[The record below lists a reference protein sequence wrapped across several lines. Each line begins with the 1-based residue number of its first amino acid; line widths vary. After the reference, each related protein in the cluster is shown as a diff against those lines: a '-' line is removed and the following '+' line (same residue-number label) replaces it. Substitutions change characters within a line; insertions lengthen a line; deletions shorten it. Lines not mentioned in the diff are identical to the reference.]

1 MTTFCVTLNKSTQ
14 SESSSHLK
22 SEILFSIPAFL
33 KGFDT
38 VSNVREQNHILVSVY
53 FSPLGCS
60 SFIL

>member
-22 SEILFSIPAFL
+22 REILFSIPAFL
-33 KGFDT
+33 KRFDT
-38 VSNVREQNHILVSVY
+38 VREQNYILFSVY

-60 SFIL
+60 TFIL